1 MSTDTCLW
9 RSFADDAP
17 AAAAPKTK
25 AKKAAAPA
33 SPAAPAA
40 ERDSRDLM
48 FGGLL
53 VTGEAAASLRERGIQ
68 RATPIQEAAMVRIR
82 RGK

>member
-1 MSTDTCLW
+1 
-9 RSFADDAP
+9 
-17 AAAAPKTK
+17 
-25 AKKAAAPA
+25 
-33 SPAAPAA
+33 
-40 ERDSRDLM
+40 M

-82 RGK
+82 RGRFFGF